1 MALVHSC
8 DVTTLDQLHPKNG
21 PTNGL
26 LPITMYISKQLNLLV
41 DYGNWLFN
49 FFVYFMA
56 QYLILVLCMLKSCV
70 PTLCYLVLCL
80 VQSIN
85 FHSNIVLFLITF
97 N

>member
-26 LPITMYISKQLNLLV
+26 LPVTISKQLNLLV

-49 FFVYFMA
+49 FFCVFYDP
-56 QYLILVLCMLKSCV
+56 ILNTRIMYVEKLCQA
-70 PTLCYLVLCL
+70 T
-80 VQSIN
+80 
-85 FHSNIVLFLITF
+85 
-97 N
+97 

>member
-26 LPITMYISKQLNLLV
+26 LPVTISKQLNLLV

-49 FFVYFMA
+49 LFCVFYYT

-70 PTLCYLVLCL
+70 RLPSTLLGAKY
-80 VQSIN
+80 
-85 FHSNIVLFLITF
+85 
-97 N
+97 